1 MRALCRRLAVPA
13 ILLALSGCANQTMPG
28 YQNAYQ
34 GYQVPQPLLDLITV
48 KLREYGLP
56 QATVGRDNVG
66 RVRLGGSYG
75 TEDEVEKAFIIV
87 QSVVGLKS
95 TSPFYPEQVRQKRWE
110 LDAARAMSEHARARA
125 VRAAP
130 AAKRAFVVGINQ
142 FNDRTH
148 LKDIQG
154 EDDAA
159 VVRDTL
165 QRAGYKVTALLGQQ
179 ATKANIEQSLQ
190 QFERAIG
197 PDDTVFI
204 YVSSHGTQPV
214 PGVAGQDQRRMSIA
228 AYDSG
233 DSGGRKSRDQ
243 TDFLLH
249 LQDSSV
255 RDTLLQDVA
264 RKPSRTTRVFI
275 DTCYSG
281 EMLRGIPDSGQGY
294 AVKANGG
301 QSEREGLSLAAWSGP
316 QYTSKGIFVAQ
327 PATPAGQPAMR
338 APAERERAGYT
349 LITATSEGQE
359 SLGPPAGVGLFDSP
373 ATPGKKLRGSF
384 FTQAFFDYLDQ
395 HQGQIQPAF
404 DQARSF
410 TEQKARAVTGG
421 RQQQVPRQLSTV
433 PPDQNNLYQ

>member
-1 MRALCRRLAVPA
+1 MRALRKRLALPLM
-13 ILLALSGCANQTMPG
+13 LLALAGCANQSMPG

-34 GYQVPQPLLDLITV
+34 GYQVPQPLLDLIAS

-56 QATVGRDNVG
+56 QASVGRDSVG
-66 RVRLGGSYG
+66 RVRLGGSYRN
-75 TEDEVEKAFIIV
+75 EDEVDKAFIIV

-95 TSPFYPEQVRQKRWE
+95 TSPFYPDNVQQKRWE
-110 LDAARAMSEHARARA
+110 LEAARAMSEHARARA
-125 VRAAP
+125 GRAAP

-142 FNDRTH
+142 FSDRVN

-154 EDDAA
+154 EDDAV

-165 QRAGYKVTALLGQQ
+165 LRAGYNVTALLGKQ
-179 ATKANIEQSLQ
+179 ATKANIEEALQ
-190 QFERAIG
+190 QFGRAIG
-197 PDDTVFI
+197 PDDTVFL

-214 PGVAGQDQRRMSIA
+214 PDAAGKDQRRMSIA

-233 DSGGRKSRDQ
+233 DSGGRKSRDT
-243 TDFLLH
+243 TDFLVH

-281 EMLRGIPDSGQGY
+281 EMLRGIPDSGGGY
-294 AVKANGG
+294 ALQANGG
-301 QSEREGLSLAAWSGP
+301 QSERAGLSLAAWSGP
-316 QYTSKGIFVAQ
+316 QYTSKGIFVAAAPAAQ
-327 PATPAGQPAMR
+327 PAR
-338 APAERERAGYT
+338 AAAQREPERAGYT

-359 SLGPPAGVGLFDSP
+359 SLGPPAAVGQFDSP
-373 ATPGKKLRGSF
+373 AAPGKKLRGSF
-384 FTQAFFDYLDQ
+384 FTQAFFAYLEQ

-410 TEQKARAVTGG
+410 TEQTARTVTGG

-433 PPDQNNLYQ
+433 PPALNNLYQ

>member
-1 MRALCRRLAVPA
+1 MRALRRRLALPL
-13 ILLALSGCANQTMPG
+13 ILLALAGCANQSMPG
-28 YQNAYQ
+28 YQNAFQ
-34 GYQVPQPLLDLITV
+34 GYQVPQPLLELIGA
-48 KLREYGLP
+48 KLREYGLA
-56 QATVGRDNVG
+56 QATVSRDSVG
-66 RVRLGGSYG
+66 RVRLGGSYRN
-75 TEDEVEKAFIIV
+75 EDEVDKAFIIV

-95 TSPFYPEQVRQKRWE
+95 TSPFYPGNVQQKRWE
-110 LDAARAMSEHARARA
+110 LEAGRAMAEHARARA

-130 AAKRAFVVGINQ
+130 AARRAFVVGINQ
-142 FNDRTH
+142 FSDRAH

-154 EDDAA
+154 EDDAS

-165 QRAGYKVTALLGQQ
+165 QRAGYSVTALLGKQ
-179 ATKANIEQSLQ
+179 ATKARIEQALQ
-190 QFERAIG
+190 QFERSIG

-214 PGVAGQDQRRMSIA
+214 PDAAGKDQRRMSIA

-316 QYTSKGIFVAQ
+316 QYTSKGIFVSQA
-327 PATPAGQPAMR
+327 AAPAGQPAR

-359 SLGPPAGVGLFDSP
+359 SLGPPADVGLFDSP
-373 ATPGKKLRGSF
+373 ATPGKQLRGSF

-410 TEQKARAVTGG
+410 TEQKARTVTGG

-433 PPDQNNLYQ
+433 PPALNNLYQ